1 MEAVYNKVYDFSV
14 HNGKID
20 WDKVKEAGVDFVMLR
35 AGYGKNNIDERF
47 YDNARECMRL
57 GIPFGIYWFSYAY
70 TEEMAEK
77 EAEYALGAVRK
88 YKLSCPVAY
97 DLEYDTVKYAGTKG
111 VTIGRVLA
119 TAMAAA
125 FCSRVERAGY
135 MAVNYSNQDYLKR
148 MFGSELLSY
157 PLWYARY
164 NKTAGRD
171 DMALWQYSSE
181 GKVPGVGGKVDMNY
195 AYRQLPN
202 RDTGRMEAEGIE
214 LTEGVTEYSV
224 KRDGGRYFLLDGRMT
239 NFRVREFRCRDG
251 SDAVKV
257 DAGLVRILQFMRNYF
272 GKPVS
277 VNSAYRTEPYN
288 RKVGGASMSKH
299 LYGMAADIRIEG
311 VAPVTAAAYAEG
323 IGVKGIGLY
332 SSFLHVDTR
341 EEKYFWAERSG
352 NSVSTFGGSPVLG
365 KVPEAG
371 TVLKQGSSGDDVV
384 WLQKRLNAK
393 GMDLKADGRYGAKTR
408 EAVAAFQRKAGIKED
423 GIAGPVTIGRLSV

>member
-77 EAEYALGAVRK
+77 EAEYALEAVGK

-97 DLEYDTVKYAGTKG
+97 DLEYDTVRYAASKG
-111 VTIGRVLA
+111 VGIRSRLA
-119 TAMAAA
+119 TAMAEA
-125 FCSRVERAGY
+125 FCGRVERAGY
-135 MAVNYSNQDYLKR
+135 MAVNYSNQDYMTR
-148 MFGSELLSY
+148 MFGGSLLAY
-157 PLWYARY
+157 PLWFARY
-164 NKTAGRD
+164 NKTAGRE
-171 DMALWQYSSE
+171 DMTLWQYSPE
-181 GKVPGVGGKVDMNY
+181 GKVPGVKGNVDMNY
-195 AYRQLPN
+195 AYMELPSMDAQGYAWE
-202 RDTGRMEAEGIE
+202 RSIMLG
-214 LTEGVTEYSV
+214 EGVTEYSV
-224 KRDGGRYFLLDGRMT
+224 KRDGGKYFLLDGRMT

-257 DAGLVRILQFMRNYF
+257 DAGLVRILQFMRDYF

-371 TVLKQGSSGDDVV
+371 TGLKQGSSGDDVV

-393 GMDLKADGRYGAKTR
+393 GMDLEVDGRYGGKPER
-408 EAVAAFQRKAGIKED
+408 LWPHSR
-423 GIAGPVTIGRLSV
+423 GRRGSRRTASPAR